1 MTARN
6 TPDAPAHASRE
17 ARGHAWG
24 NWGPVFIVLAILCL
38 LVGAFLLDIA
48 APQQANLFDKR
59 WDFAVRASWDEDTAR
74 AGATM
79 VAASAVSALIGL
91 LVRALVGRGASDRA
105 AQTLLVLGLIA
116 GLAAAYVWT
125 QVPLG

>member
-1 MTARN
+1 MTAP
-6 TPDAPAHASRE
+6 TTHHD
-17 ARGHAWG
+17 RGHAWG
-24 NWGPVFIVLAILCL
+24 NWGPVFVVLAVLCL

-59 WDFAVRASWDEDTAR
+59 WNFAVRGSWDEDTAR
-74 AGATM
+74 AGAM
-79 VAASAVSALIGL
+79 MIAGSVAAALVGL
-91 LVRALVGRGASDRA
+91 LVRALVGRGSGDRA
-105 AQTLLVLGLIA
+105 AQTLLVLGLVA